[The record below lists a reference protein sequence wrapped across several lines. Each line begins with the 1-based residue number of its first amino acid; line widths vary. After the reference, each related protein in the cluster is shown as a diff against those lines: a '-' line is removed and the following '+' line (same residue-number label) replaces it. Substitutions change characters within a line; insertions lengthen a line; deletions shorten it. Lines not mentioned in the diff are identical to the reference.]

1 MRVERATLINF
12 RSHKHTVVTFER
24 INFVRGMNRT
34 GKSGIAMAIEMT
46 LAGRCAVTDEGGKG
60 FEQLI
65 RQDEQRATVKLE
77 CSCATITLTLDRT
90 VGRTLKVET
99 GRGTPE
105 GLTILGKQAQEWI
118 AENIATPDVVNAS
131 LNAWRFMKSGDNEQ
145 AALLARVLLPAKLE
159 LSSDVTAWLA
169 GSGLAIVERSSLFG
183 TIEATH
189 KAISTA
195 RTDVNRTLRDMK
207 AITEPEPVVGSSA
220 TIKEK
225 LDQLRT
231 EHDALNQRL
240 FTATH
245 EDEITERRK
254 VRLATVDTELKVA
267 AVAVLDASK
276 KLLSTE
282 DRTQLEQKATLRNR
296 QEQLRETL
304 TLERANLDRI
314 AEALDY
320 ADDGRCAACKQ
331 PLPADVRTAGITTL
345 NKRRTE
351 SKKIIERLEKELR
364 ASLDGEAAAKQI
376 AADNANRKLHQEAE
390 TTLERWRQEERDLT
404 GSVSVVSSIDASE
417 SETIES
423 LREKIAALQAKV
435 TRGLDLLGSTAAR
448 EEQHAV
454 YQRQLKLKINA
465 ERKLSDLEKLLEY
478 FGPRG
483 IKAKLIAE
491 RLDMFT
497 ERVNAVLD
505 WWGYSLSFSIEPY
518 ALTITEVD
526 GPALTPKQL
535 SDSERYRLG
544 VAFGIAIAD
553 WTGLRLLI
561 ADGADILDK
570 TDKWQLAQALLQ
582 SDLEQAIVTS
592 TGVAGTFDAAGTA
605 FYTLSKSGG
614 VTATEVDA
622 ITEVVEEAHA
632 TR

>member
-131 LNAWRFMKSGDNEQ
+131 LNAWRFMESDDNEQ

-376 AADNANRKLHQEAE
+376 AADNANRKLHREAE

-465 ERKLSDLEKLLEY
+465 EGKLSDLEKLLEY

-592 TGVAGTFDAAGTA
+592 TGIAGTFEASGTA
-605 FYTLSKSGG
+605 FYTLSKVEGI
-614 VTATEVDA
+614 TATEVDA
-622 ITEVVEEAHA
+622 ITEAVEAVHG
-632 TR
+632 